1 MRFLNCP
8 CFGDLVCLRRMVY
21 NYFEAVA
28 FSTTIFSGFSE
39 AKIVTEENLSE
50 RNYTEGRLGSCPY
63 NMTFEF

>member
-8 CFGDLVCLRRMVY
+8 CFGDLVCLGRMVY

-28 FSTTIFSGFSE
+28 FSTTIFSGFWE

-50 RNYTEGRLGSCPY
+50 RTYTEGRLVSCPY
-63 NMTFEF
+63 NITFEF